1 MINLQVDFFAE
12 GFEPSKS
19 VLKTDC
25 LTISV
30 LESVAEISLKS
41 TGLTFGFL
49 QMKIKVVAETILK
62 LKLNYTTGYLLSALT
77 N

>member
-1 MINLQVDFFAE
+1 
-12 GFEPSKS
+12 
-19 VLKTDC
+19 
-25 LTISV
+25 V

-49 QMKIKVVAETILK
+49 QMKIKVVAGTI